1 MMLLLSRSQ
10 IESFLT
16 MPDVISSVEEGFKEY
31 ALGRV
36 LMPVRS
42 ILACDRYNGQMLT
55 MPAYISGNVNAMGQ
69 KVVSVYPNNPAAGLP
84 TIQATI
90 QLLDPKTGS
99 ALAIMDGT
107 FLTAMRTGAV
117 SAVATKY
124 LARKDSK
131 IATIIGAGVQ
141 AATQLSGLCNVRTI
155 ERANVYDIDH
165 KRAIEFSKRMSKI
178 LDTKVEAAEKIETTV
193 RDSDIISCATTSKTP
208 VLKGEWLA
216 EGTHINGVGS
226 FVASTREVD
235 TSAVL
240 RSKVVVDSREAAMEE
255 AGDLII
261 PIKEKAITP
270 SHIWAE
276 LGEVII
282 GKKPGRESETEIT
295 FFKSVGLSLQDI
307 STANLVYKRA
317 IEHGIGTKIDL

>member
-90 QLLDPKTGS
+90 QLLDPKTGRP
-99 ALAIMDGT
+99 LAIMDGT

-117 SAVATKY
+117 SAVATKH
-124 LARKDSK
+124 LARENSK
-131 IATIIGAGVQ
+131 IVIIIGAGAQ

-165 KRAIEFSKRMSKI
+165 KRAIEFSKRMS
-178 LDTKVEAAEKIETTV
+178 
-193 RDSDIISCATTSKTP
+193 
-208 VLKGEWLA
+208 
-216 EGTHINGVGS
+216 N
-226 FVASTREVD
+226 
-235 TSAVL
+235 
-240 RSKVVVDSREAAMEE
+240 
-255 AGDLII
+255 
-261 PIKEKAITP
+261 
-270 SHIWAE
+270 
-276 LGEVII
+276 
-282 GKKPGRESETEIT
+282 
-295 FFKSVGLSLQDI
+295 
-307 STANLVYKRA
+307 
-317 IEHGIGTKIDL
+317 